1 MLMEIREKR
10 FHRRKLSINEMQGKM
25 MLHKIALNSATGV
38 HHSNNE
44 INIEL
49 NLTQTIKLLKQNRRR
64 AQSAEP

>member
-1 MLMEIREKR
+1 MHMEIREKR
-10 FHRRKLSINEMQGKM
+10 FHRRKLSINEVQGKI

-49 NLTQTIKLLKQNRRR
+49 NLTHTIKLLTKPRTGR
-64 AQSAEP
+64 SVEP